1 VDCAQWGKLGAMM
14 RPTHQPGDALAGSK
28 VAQNKVWPESDE
40 AAWQHERFQL
50 QVRLDIERERE
61 LLYKALLV
69 VEVLALLF
77 VMREILIRWL
87 I

>member
-1 VDCAQWGKLGAMM
+1 VGRAKRGKLGAMM
-14 RPTHQPGDALAGSK
+14 RPPHQQGDALAGAE
-28 VAQNKVWPESDE
+28 VAQNKARPESDE
-40 AAWQHERFQL
+40 AAWPHELFQL

-77 VMREILIRWL
+77 VLREMLIRWL
-87 I
+87 V